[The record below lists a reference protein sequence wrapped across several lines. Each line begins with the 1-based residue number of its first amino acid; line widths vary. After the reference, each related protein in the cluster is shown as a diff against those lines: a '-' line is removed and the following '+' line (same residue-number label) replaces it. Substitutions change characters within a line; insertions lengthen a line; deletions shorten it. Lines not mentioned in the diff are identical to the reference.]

1 MVVCKTEGIGSIPV
15 NINKRMVIVVL
26 KILVILVSLLISI
39 AYLTLAERKV
49 LGYMQV
55 RKGPNVVGVYGL
67 LQPLADGLKLFIKEI
82 IIPNHANMLIY
93 IIAPIL
99 SLTLAFI
106 AWAVIPYGVGVVL
119 SDLGIG
125 VLYLFVV
132 SSISVYAVLMS
143 GWSSNSK
150 YAFLGAIRAAAQM
163 ISYEVS
169 IGLIILAV
177 ILCVGSLNISEIVLA
192 QENIPFIFP
201 LFPAA
206 IMFFVSVLAETNRVP
221 FDLTEGESE
230 LVSGFNVEYSSM
242 SFALF
247 FLAEYSHIIL
257 MSTFGVLLFLSGW
270 LFPFT
275 LGLSIYNFAWFAIKA
290 VLIVFLFIWIRATY
304 PRIRY
309 DQLMALLW
317 KSYLPLSGAFVVL
330 VSGIL
335 IGEGAFPPLSF

>member
-1 MVVCKTEGIGSIPV
+1 MKWIIG
-15 NINKRMVIVVL
+15 
-26 KILVILVSLLISI
+26 KILIILIPLLVSI

-49 LGYMQV
+49 LGYIQC
-55 RKGPNVVGVYGL
+55 RKGPNVIGIYGL
-67 LQPLADGLKLFIKEI
+67 LQPLADGLKLFTKEI
-82 IIPNHANMLIY
+82 IIPNHANIFIY
-93 IIAPIL
+93 ILAPIL

-106 AWAVIPYGVGVVL
+106 AWGVIPYGQGIVL

-125 VLYLFVV
+125 VLYLFAV
-132 SSISVYAVLMS
+132 SSISVYAILMS
-143 GWSSNSK
+143 GWASNSK

-169 IGLIILAV
+169 IGLIIISV
-177 ILCVGSLNISEIVLA
+177 VLCVGSLNLTKIILT
-192 QENIPFIFP
+192 QINIWFIIP

-206 IMFFVSVLAETNRVP
+206 IMFFVSALAETNRVP

-247 FLAEYSHIIL
+247 FLAEYCHIIL
-257 MSTFGVLLFLSGW
+257 MSTFGVILFFGGW
-270 LFPFT
+270 LQPFGGI
-275 LGLSIYNFAWFAIKA
+275 GLITNWKYLYNLIWFGIKIAI
-290 VLIVFLFIWIRATY
+290 IIFFFIWVRASY

-317 KSYLPLSGAFVVL
+317 KSYLPLSLAFVIL
-330 VSGIL
+330 VSGVL
-335 IGEGAFPPLSF
+335 IGFNALPPYV

>member
-1 MVVCKTEGIGSIPV
+1 MGII
-15 NINKRMVIVVL
+15 II
-26 KILVILVSLLISI
+26 KILIILVPLLISI

-49 LGYMQV
+49 LGYIQC
-55 RKGPNVVGVYGL
+55 RKGPNVVGLYGL
-67 LQPLADGLKLFIKEI
+67 LQPIADGLKLFTKEI
-82 IIPNHANMLIY
+82 IIPNHANFFIY
-93 IIAPIL
+93 ILAPIL

-106 AWAVIPYGVGVVL
+106 AWGVIPYNQGVVL
-119 SDLGIG
+119 SDLEVG
-125 VLYLFVV
+125 VLYLFAV
-132 SSISVYAVLMS
+132 SSISVYAILMS

-169 IGLIILAV
+169 IGLIIISV
-177 ILCVGSLNISEIVLA
+177 VLCVGTLNLIEIVVT
-192 QENIPFIFP
+192 QKNIWFIVP

-206 IMFFVSVLAETNRVP
+206 IMFFVSALAETNRVP

-247 FLAEYSHIIL
+247 FLAEYCHIIL
-257 MSTFGVLLFLSGW
+257 MSAFGVILFLGGW
-270 LFPFT
+270 LSPLKEISYKWGGEWT
-275 LGLSIYNFAWFAIKA
+275 YSVLSENWSNYWWFGIK
-290 VLIVFLFIWIRATY
+290 VVILIFLFIWIRASY

-317 KSYLPLSGAFVVL
+317 KSYLPLSLGFVVL
-330 VSGIL
+330 VGGIL
-335 IGEGAFPPLSF
+335 IGFNVLPPI

>member
-1 MVVCKTEGIGSIPV
+1 MGII
-15 NINKRMVIVVL
+15 IL
-26 KILVILVSLLISI
+26 KILAILVPLLISI

-49 LGYMQV
+49 LGYIQC

-67 LQPLADGLKLFIKEI
+67 LQPLADGLKLFTKEI
-82 IIPNHANMLIY
+82 IIPNHANIFIY
-93 IIAPIL
+93 IMAPIL
-99 SLTLAFI
+99 SLTLAFM
-106 AWAVIPYGVGVVL
+106 AWGVIPYGQGIVF

-125 VLYLFVV
+125 ILYLFAV
-132 SSISVYAVLMS
+132 SSISVYAILMS

-169 IGLIILAV
+169 IGLIIISV
-177 ILCVGSLNISEIVLA
+177 VLCVGSLNLTEIVLT
-192 QENIPFIFP
+192 QKPIWFIIP

-206 IMFFVSVLAETNRVP
+206 IMFFVSALAETNRVP

-230 LVSGFNVEYSSM
+230 LVSGYNVEYSSM

-247 FLAEYSHIIL
+247 FLAEYAHIIL
-257 MSTFGVLLFLSGW
+257 MSTFGVILFLGGW
-270 LFPFT
+270 MVTSAPWPNNIFILSPI
-275 LGLSIYNFAWFAIKA
+275 LGLKVSII
-290 VLIVFLFIWIRATY
+290 IFLFIWVRASY

-317 KSYLPLSGAFVVL
+317 KSYLPLSLAFVVL

-335 IGEGAFPPLSF
+335 IGFNALPPY

>member
-1 MVVCKTEGIGSIPV
+1 MGII
-15 NINKRMVIVVL
+15 IL
-26 KILVILVSLLISI
+26 KILAILVPLLISI

-49 LGYMQV
+49 LGYIQC

-67 LQPLADGLKLFIKEI
+67 LQPLADGLKLFTKEI
-82 IIPNHANMLIY
+82 IIPNHANIFIY
-93 IIAPIL
+93 IMAPIL
-99 SLTLAFI
+99 SLTLAFV
-106 AWAVIPYGVGVVL
+106 AWGVIPYGQGIVF

-125 VLYLFVV
+125 ILYLFAV
-132 SSISVYAVLMS
+132 SSISVYAILMS

-169 IGLIILAV
+169 IGLIIISV
-177 ILCVGSLNISEIVLA
+177 VLCVGSLNLTEIVLT
-192 QENIPFIFP
+192 QKPIWFIIP

-206 IMFFVSVLAETNRVP
+206 IMFFVSALAETNRVP

-230 LVSGFNVEYSSM
+230 LVSGYNVEYSSM

-247 FLAEYSHIIL
+247 FLAEYAHIIL
-257 MSTFGVLLFLSGW
+257 MSTFGVILFLGGW
-270 LFPFT
+270 MVTSAPWPNANIFIVSPI
-275 LGLSIYNFAWFAIKA
+275 LGLKVSII
-290 VLIVFLFIWIRATY
+290 IFLFIWVRASY

-309 DQLMALLW
+309 DQLMVLLW
-317 KSYLPLSGAFVVL
+317 KSYLPLSLAFVVL

-335 IGEGAFPPLSF
+335 IGFNALPPY

>member
-1 MVVCKTEGIGSIPV
+1 MGII
-15 NINKRMVIVVL
+15 IL
-26 KILVILVSLLISI
+26 KILAILIPLLISI

-49 LGYMQV
+49 LGYIQS
-55 RKGPNVVGVYGL
+55 RKGPNVVGIYGL
-67 LQPLADGLKLFIKEI
+67 LQPLADGLKLFTKEI
-82 IIPNHANMLIY
+82 IIPNHANVFIY

-106 AWAVIPYGVGVVL
+106 AWGVIPYGQGVVL
-119 SDLGIG
+119 SDLGVGI
-125 VLYLFVV
+125 LYLFAV
-132 SSISVYAVLMS
+132 SSISVYAILMS
-143 GWSSNSK
+143 GWASNSK

-169 IGLIILAV
+169 IGLIIISV
-177 ILCVGSLNISEIVLA
+177 VLCVGSLNLMEIVLS
-192 QENIPFIFP
+192 QKKIWFIIP

-206 IMFFVSVLAETNRVP
+206 IMFFVSALAETNRVP

-247 FLAEYSHIIL
+247 FLAEYCHIIL
-257 MSTFGVLLFLSGW
+257 MSTFGVILFLGGW
-270 LFPFT
+270 LAPLEAT
-275 LGLSIYNFAWFAIKA
+275 SYLSAIGGVFVNIYRFIWFGIKIAI
-290 VLIVFLFIWIRATY
+290 IIFLFIWVRASY

-317 KSYLPLSGAFVVL
+317 KSYLPLSLGFIIL
-330 VSGIL
+330 VSGGL
-335 IGEGAFPPLSF
+335 IGLNALPPL